1 MYYLELFLK
10 WVMWLMGILFFYLGM
25 WTGLPPYQNAE
36 FLSGLHWPS
45 EHFRSDPP
53 SLSRGLSSTPRKVLA
68 LDLAR
73 AATVYKFME
82 EICLSV
88 NVQYCL
94 YCGII
99 IVCGETNFQGFHGF
113 SLSMSWYPHKL
124 VTYKKCKYVMNQV
137 NLSHPPTLTTL
148 NLKLCKFRL
157 QLFTNEVVWNGCKL
171 KTLFS
176 TFSL

>member
-1 MYYLELFLK
+1 MGFFFSHNQHYGIITTSQKCIYYLELFLK

-88 NVQYCL
+88 NVQYLVLRNHHCL
-94 YCGII
+94 WGKQIFRDFMDFPYQWVDIP
-99 IVCGETNFQGFHGF
+99 TN
-113 SLSMSWYPHKL
+113 L
-124 VTYKKCKYVMNQV
+124 
-137 NLSHPPTLTTL
+137 
-148 NLKLCKFRL
+148 
-157 QLFTNEVVWNGCKL
+157 
-171 KTLFS
+171 
-176 TFSL
+176 

>member
-1 MYYLELFLK
+1 MGFFFSHNQHYGIITTLQKCIYYLELFLK

-45 EHFRSDPP
+45 EHFKSDPP

-99 IVCGETNFQGFHGF
+99 IVCGETNFQGFHGYIF
-113 SLSMSWYPHKL
+113 LINELISLQTCNIQN
-124 VTYKKCKYVMNQV
+124 V
-137 NLSHPPTLTTL
+137 
-148 NLKLCKFRL
+148 
-157 QLFTNEVVWNGCKL
+157 
-171 KTLFS
+171 
-176 TFSL
+176 